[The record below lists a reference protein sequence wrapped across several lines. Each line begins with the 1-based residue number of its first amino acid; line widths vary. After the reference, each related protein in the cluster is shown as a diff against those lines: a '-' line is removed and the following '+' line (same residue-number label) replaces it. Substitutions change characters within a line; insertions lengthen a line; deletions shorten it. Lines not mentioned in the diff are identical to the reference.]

1 VTATQ
6 QMPQA
11 TSVYGEVRHDW
22 SRQQVLELFALPFN
36 DLLFTAQTVH
46 RVHFDPNRVQVSTLC
61 SIKTGACPEDCS
73 YCPQSA
79 RYDTGLEREKLMKVE
94 KVLEEARAAKI
105 ARDRELN
112 AQREAAAQ
120 QKAIAAQIK
129 QLIERNKQSKGAKG
143 QDDIAYHFTFEKK
156 VKKIYVSSTVQ
167 EHLTAGRLLIVGEGE
182 TFELVPRVIADKIAE
197 RNPAMVVQPPEN
209 SSAVDEDDPYAGYE
223 IPDDLMW

>member
-1 VTATQ
+1 MASLQDQLLKAGLVDGKKAKQISKEKRKQNKVAKKSGETQ
-6 QMPQA
+6 VDEA
-11 TSVYGEVRHDW
+11 
-22 SRQQVLELFALPFN
+22 
-36 DLLFTAQTVH
+36 
-46 RVHFDPNRVQVSTLC
+46 
-61 SIKTGACPEDCS
+61 
-73 YCPQSA
+73 
-79 RYDTGLEREKLMKVE
+79 KLAA
-94 KVLEEARAAKI
+94 EEARAAKI